1 MELEEANHDLRL
13 WIPQQQQM
21 TGTMMIAK
29 RREPSIEEKLR
40 SIAASPTIDV
50 SRRSADVEFLLH
62 DAWAKRF
69 KGMLEGKLAQALV
82 VL

>member
-1 MELEEANHDLRL
+1 MSALELEEANHDLRL

-29 RREPSIEEKLR
+29 RRSEQEEKHEVSPLR
-40 SIAASPTIDV
+40 RRLMWPKIGRCRVLAARCG
-50 SRRSADVEFLLH
+50 RRGLRVCLGLP
-62 DAWAKRF
+62 
-69 KGMLEGKLAQALV
+69 ALV